1 MVGRE
6 LSQSWIEH
14 SCSILSSQ
22 RFERKHQWVALEPAS
37 KQKKQGM
44 RKLERE
50 REGVGK
56 KGGKL
61 KGGSKNKGRR
71 EGRKGS
77 ELEQTQENRR
87 EGKGQS
93 QRK

>member
-1 MVGRE
+1 M
-6 LSQSWIEH
+6 
-14 SCSILSSQ
+14 
-22 RFERKHQWVALEPAS
+22 
-37 KQKKQGM
+37 
-44 RKLERE
+44 
-50 REGVGK
+50 GK

-61 KGGSKNKGRR
+61 KGGSKNESGR

-77 ELEQTQENRR
+77 ELEQTKENWR